1 MISTLFQPLQPP
13 VQVSS
18 AWVWTK
24 RILLGIV
31 FAVWLF
37 FLFIFAAL
45 AADRAIGRK
54 EIPSVFGFSPLIVL
68 SGSMEPEIYKGD
80 LVIIQSQE
88 GYGEGDIVTYLTPA
102 ADGSVTSVTHRIIDE
117 YTERGVRYFIT
128 KGDNNDS
135 ADPNPVRET
144 QVVGEVVAVIPDLG
158 TFLEWLKTP
167 SGIISVILFA
177 CIIIAAAYIIKA

>member
-31 FAVWLF
+31 FAVLLF

-117 YTERGVRYFIT
+117 YTERGCALLHHEGRQQRFGRPQPRARNAGGGGGGCRHTRFRHIF
-128 KGDNNDS
+128 
-135 ADPNPVRET
+135 R
-144 QVVGEVVAVIPDLG
+144 VA
-158 TFLEWLKTP
+158 
-167 SGIISVILFA
+167 
-177 CIIIAAAYIIKA
+177 

>member
-1 MISTLFQPLQPP
+1 M
-13 VQVSS
+13 
-18 AWVWTK
+18 
-24 RILLGIV
+24 
-31 FAVWLF
+31 
-37 FLFIFAAL
+37 
-45 AADRAIGRK
+45 
-54 EIPSVFGFSPLIVL
+54 
-68 SGSMEPEIYKGD
+68 
-80 LVIIQSQE
+80 
-88 GYGEGDIVTYLTPA
+88 
-102 ADGSVTSVTHRIIDE
+102 
-117 YTERGVRYFIT
+117 RYFIT